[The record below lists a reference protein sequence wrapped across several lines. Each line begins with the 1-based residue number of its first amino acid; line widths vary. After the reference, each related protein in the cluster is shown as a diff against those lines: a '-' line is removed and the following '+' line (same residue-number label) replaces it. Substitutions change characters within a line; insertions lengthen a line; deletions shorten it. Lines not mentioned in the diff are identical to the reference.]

1 MRRYL
6 DAFAAGI
13 NAYAKEHADQINDEV
28 EQVLPLTVWM
38 C

>member
-13 NAYAKEHADQINDEV
+13 NAYAKEHADQINDE
-28 EQVLPLTVWM
+28 LSRYSR
-38 C
+38 